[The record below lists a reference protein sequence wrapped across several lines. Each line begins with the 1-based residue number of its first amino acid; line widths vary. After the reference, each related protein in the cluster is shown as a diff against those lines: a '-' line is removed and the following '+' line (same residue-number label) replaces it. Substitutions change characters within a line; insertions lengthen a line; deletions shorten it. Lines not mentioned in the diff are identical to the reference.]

1 MSEMHPTH
9 TCFDD
14 AAEFCMR
21 NGGVV
26 VHGLIPHPH
35 AWVEHEGKIWQGGVY
50 KGKRCFYAMPP
61 TEFFAAYTVLKTT
74 RYARPLYLT
83 LWEQLNGPG
92 PWRAEYRDKC
102 TDNKTIHSAIKTT
115 TPIQVIFYED

>member
-1 MSEMHPTH
+1 MHPTH

-50 KGKRCFYAMPP
+50 RGKRCFYSMPMADFFQLYSP
-61 TEFFAAYTVLKTT
+61 TKMT
-74 RYARPLYLT
+74 RYPRQLYLT
-83 LWEQLNGPG
+83 LCEQFNHSG
-92 PWRAEYRDKC
+92 PWRDEYKRHNGPV
-102 TDNKTIHSAIKTT
+102 TGASKTA
-115 TPIQVIFYED
+115 TPIQAIFYED